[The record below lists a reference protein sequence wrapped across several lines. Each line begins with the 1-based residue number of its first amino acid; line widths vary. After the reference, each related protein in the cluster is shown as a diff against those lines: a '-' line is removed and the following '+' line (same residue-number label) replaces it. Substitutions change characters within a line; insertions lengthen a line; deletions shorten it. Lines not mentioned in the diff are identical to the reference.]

1 MAKATAKTMT
11 VEEAAK
17 VLSIGRNQA
26 YDGVNRGEI
35 PHVRIGKRI
44 LVLREPLERMLAG
57 EGPALAAKTA

>member
-57 EGPALAAKTA
+57 ETEKAAT

>member
-1 MAKATAKTMT
+1 MANELAKTMT

-44 LVLREPLERMLAG
+44 LVLREPLERLLAG
-57 EGPALAAKTA
+57 DMAKATG